1 MRAAGFARAAL
12 RAPLLWSL
20 LGALLAACGGGAP
33 APLSAVLITLDT
45 TNRDALGCYG
55 QALPLTPHLDRIA
68 AEGLLFEQA
77 RSVAP
82 LTLPAHISMLTGLVP
97 LRHSVRDNALLP
109 VAASA
114 ETLAERLS
122 RAGYQTAAFL
132 SAVVLAAPYGLDQGF
147 DVYDAPQVRQNR
159 GMAHVLER
167 PAAES
172 VRAAVDWLRGRD
184 RARPFFLWVHGYDP
198 HGPYEPPGEFLAR
211 AGGDPYL
218 GEVATLDH
226 AVGEL
231 LAALEA
237 EHGLERLVLVV
248 AADHGEGLG
257 DHGERT
263 HAVLCYER
271 MMRVPLL
278 VRLPGGARAGERVEA
293 PASLVDVAPTV
304 LDALD
309 LPPLAGIDGVSLLD
323 PALAQR
329 GGTYFES
336 YHGFL
341 NYGWSPLAGWCDG
354 TTKFLHGT
362 DPELY
367 DLARDPAESVNLH
380 GERAEAV
387 AAARARIEALAALP
401 RLEAGAGAV
410 DEELAAGVQ
419 ALGYAGSAGADS
431 AYPEPLEDT
440 GLPAPRARI
449 FELELFYRAV
459 LHYNNGKVAE
469 AIAELEALVAQ
480 NPRNAEALNVL
491 AAYLYEQKQH
501 ERALGVLRSIPA
513 SAQDRTSVQDLLGHC
528 LEHLGQP
535 VEALRHFERAL
546 ALKPGDPHQM
556 KDVERL
562 RAKPR

>member
-1 MRAAGFARAAL
+1 MRATRCARAL
-12 RAPLLWSL
+12 Q
-20 LGALLAACGGGAP
+20 GALLFSSLAACGGADQ

-68 AEGLLFEQA
+68 AEGLVFEQA

-109 VAASA
+109 VAGSA
-114 ETLAERLS
+114 ETLAERLA

-159 GMAHVLER
+159 GPTAHILER

-172 VRAAVDWLRGRD
+172 VRAAIDWLRGRD

-198 HGPYEPPGEFLAR
+198 HGPYDPPAEFLAR

-218 GEVATLDH
+218 GEVAALDH

-231 LAALEA
+231 LAALQA

-271 MMRVPLL
+271 MMRIPLL
-278 VRLPGGARAGERVEA
+278 VRLPDGARAGERVTA

-304 LDALD
+304 LDALGLAP
-309 LPPLAGIDGVSLLD
+309 LPGIDGLSLLD
-323 PALAQR
+323 PALAER

-341 NYGWSPLAGWCDG
+341 NYGWSPLAGWFDG

-367 DLARDPAESVNLH
+367 DLTRDPAESVNLH
-380 GERAEAV
+380 GQRDEAV

-401 RLEAGAGAV
+401 RLEAGASSV
-410 DEELAAGVQ
+410 DEDLAASVQ
-419 ALGYAGSAGADS
+419 ALGYAGAAGADS
-431 AYPEPLEDT
+431 DYPEPLEDT

-449 FELELFYRAV
+449 VELELFYRAV
-459 LHYNNGKVAE
+459 LRYNNGKVAE

-491 AAYLYEQKQH
+491 AAYLYEQK
-501 ERALGVLRSIPA
+501 EYTRALEVLRSIPA
-513 SAQDRTSVQDLLGHC
+513 GAQDRTSVQDLLGHC
-528 LEHLGQP
+528 QEHLGEP
-535 VEALRHFERAL
+535 AKALEHFERAL
-546 ALKPGDPHQM
+546 ALKPGDPHQT

-562 RAKPR
+562 RAKVGN